1 MLIPTKLSFY
11 CWHLIKR
18 GENRAEWRVAFSEG
32 GKQKKAERRGQDDA
46 LNFESRD
53 RQKNPRRRFTFSGLI
68 LENKKKRQVETG
80 TNFHGLFL
88 VGQTAPVKV
97 FFSITNG
104 KQKKQQPMKKK
115 EEVEEIVVSGLV

>member
-32 GKQKKAERRGQDDA
+32 GKQKKAERRGQEDA

-68 LENKKKRQVETG
+68 LEKKKKDKWTQEQIFMVCSSSAKQLQLRFSSQ
-80 TNFHGLFL
+80 LL
-88 VGQTAPVKV
+88 TA
-97 FFSITNG
+97 S
-104 KQKKQQPMKKK
+104 KKTTAHEKK